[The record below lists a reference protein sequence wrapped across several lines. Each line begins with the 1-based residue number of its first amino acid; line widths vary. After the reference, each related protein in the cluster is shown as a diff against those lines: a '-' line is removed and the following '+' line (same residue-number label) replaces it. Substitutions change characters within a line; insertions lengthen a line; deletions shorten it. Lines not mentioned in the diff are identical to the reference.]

1 MMITNERLKQG
12 TCEVFFIGD
21 LDGITEK
28 KKYYSHSLRSRTL
41 AWLFDTHS

>member
-28 KKYYSHSLRSRTL
+28 KNITVTL
-41 AWLFDTHS
+41 